1 MKEQD
6 GHGAD
11 EMLQKLK
18 EATGADY
25 ISDLRVEPFFTQALR
40 ILDSWDKRQ
49 GHLDDWL
56 QVLRY
61 LGFVE
66 RIESQDQ
73 LRAQIRQAVKRKT
86 KAE

>member
-61 LGFVE
+61 LDTRSRVS
-66 RIESQDQ
+66 RDQ

-86 KAE
+86 KA